1 MPFFCKWQEGN
12 KEGRKED
19 VGSTHFPTHGFVLDA
34 STMNREELK
43 L

>member
-1 MPFFCKWQEGN
+1 MPFLQVAGR